1 VFTNLLEFLEVVT
14 SEADKGS
21 PIDIV
26 YLDFSKAFDKVPKLR
41 LMEKLAAH
49 SINGNVYNWIK
60 NWLTDRTQR
69 TVLNGKQS
77 EWADVWSGVPQGS
90 VLGPVL
96 FLIFIN
102 DIDFIRH
109 LITVLKKF
117 ADDTKLGQ
125 KILNDSDRQNLQDCL
140 DILCEWANKWGMQ
153 FNISKCKVLHIGRN
167 NPKHI
172 YTMNNIPLTVVEEE
186 KDIGVLIHHSL
197 KPSRQCSEAARKA
210 NAVLGQISRSFH
222 YRDKNVFMKL
232 YKSHVRSHLEFSVP
246 AWSPWTEAD
255 KLVLENVQKRAV
267 RMVSGLSGSYE
278 ENLKDLNLQSL
289 EDRRLRYDMIQTYK
303 IIKEI
308 DAVQPSTWFNLAGD
322 NPTRRTRLTDNP
334 INILPSR
341 SRLEIRNN
349 FFSQRVPELW
359 NNLPESLKNS
369 RNLTIFKRDLTKH
382 MRNI

>member
-1 VFTNLLEFLEVVT
+1 
-14 SEADKGS
+14 
-21 PIDIV
+21 
-26 YLDFSKAFDKVPKLR
+26 
-41 LMEKLAAH
+41 
-49 SINGNVYNWIK
+49 
-60 NWLTDRTQR
+60 
-69 TVLNGKQS
+69 
-77 EWADVWSGVPQGS
+77 
-90 VLGPVL
+90 
-96 FLIFIN
+96 
-102 DIDFIRH
+102 
-109 LITVLKKF
+109 
-117 ADDTKLGQ
+117 
-125 KILNDSDRQNLQDCL
+125 
-140 DILCEWANKWGMQ
+140 
-153 FNISKCKVLHIGRN
+153 
-167 NPKHI
+167 
-172 YTMNNIPLTVVEEE
+172 MNNIPLTVVEGE
-186 KDIGVLIHHSL
+186 KDIGVLFHHSL
-197 KPSRQCSEAARKA
+197 KQSRQCSEAARKA

-232 YKSHVRSHLEFSVP
+232 DKSHVRSHLEFSVP
-246 AWSPWTEAD
+246 DWSPWTEADKLVLENVQKRAVRMVSGLSGSYEENLKDLNLQSLEDRRIRYDMIQTRHDQGQISRSFHYRDKNVLMKLYKSHVRSHLVFSVPAWSTWTEAD

-349 FFSQRVPELW
+349 FFSQRVPEQW
-359 NNLPESLKNS
+359 NNLPDSLKNS